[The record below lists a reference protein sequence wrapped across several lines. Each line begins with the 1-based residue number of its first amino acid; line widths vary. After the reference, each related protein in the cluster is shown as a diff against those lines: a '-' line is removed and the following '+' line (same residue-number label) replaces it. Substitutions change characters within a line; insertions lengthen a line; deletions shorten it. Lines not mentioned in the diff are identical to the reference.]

1 MVTSIFSALHKYYF
15 QFLLRHTPLPNG
27 NQSKTEVKRLYEW
40 RGALAWQL
48 GNPDSVAGSSPDSQ
62 LRHSVRQKLQ
72 HRPPKKTLKSTEKN
86 KKAQKNPTMNP
97 SQALLLKIK

>member
-15 QFLLRHTPLPNG
+15 RFLLRHTPLPNR
-27 NQSKTEVKRLYEW
+27 NQSKTEVKRLCER

-62 LRHSVRQKLQ
+62 LRHSVKQKLQ
-72 HRPPKKTLKSTEKN
+72 HWPPKKTLKSTGG
-86 KKAQKNPTMNP
+86 KKK
-97 SQALLLKIK
+97 KEH